1 MNKRIFSLVCII
13 LYILVAVSIHCSEQ
27 KWLFACCDIYI
38 IIFIPLYYRSNASGL
53 RSRIIRAIKQIKKSN
68 KKNGIKS
75 KRKPQLNDNN
85 NNYYHKYD
93 VDDMDREYCYR
104 DKDDYDPIIY
114 DSQQDGIDKVADDD
128 RDRGCFGCFGC
139 KKR

>member
-1 MNKRIFSLVCII
+1 MNKRIFSLVCIV

-27 KWLFACCDIYI
+27 K
-38 IIFIPLYYRSNASGL
+38 ASGL

-75 KRKPQLNDNN
+75 KHKPQLNDNN

-93 VDDMDREYCYR
+93 VDDMDREYCYG
-104 DKDDYDPIIY
+104 DKDDYEPVY
-114 DSQQDGIDKVADDD
+114 DSQQDGIDIMADND
-128 RDRGCFGCFGC
+128 RDCGCFGCFGY

>member
-27 KWLFACCDIYI
+27 
-38 IIFIPLYYRSNASGL
+38 
-53 RSRIIRAIKQIKKSN
+53 KKSN